1 MPSSFKRASKDHKRG
16 HSSANSYLLKRKYH
30 SICQRLRYA
39 KKTVHACSSVL
50 TGSLVTR
57 YSTSC
62 ELGWRIAVHHR
73 SHTGHLFSR
82 HRISDLFMRQIL
94 LSLPNLPQLLFCSC
108 HREKEVI
115 LYPTDHKTCSILS
128 ENLKPLS

>member
-50 TGSLVTR
+50 TGSLLTRYITPFFTRALTR

-73 SHTGHLFSR
+73 SQGIFSPL
-82 HRISDLFMRQIL
+82 IVS
-94 LSLPNLPQLLFCSC
+94 
-108 HREKEVI
+108 
-115 LYPTDHKTCSILS
+115 
-128 ENLKPLS
+128 PLSFCPQYC

>member
-57 YSTSC
+57 YITPFFTRALTRYSTSC

-73 SHTGHLFSR
+73 AQGIFSPVLGSR
-82 HRISDLFMRQIL
+82 V
-94 LSLPNLPQLLFCSC
+94 SLGGRYFFPCPI
-108 HREKEVI
+108 R
-115 LYPTDHKTCSILS
+115 T
-128 ENLKPLS
+128 